1 MKIRVAE
8 MQDAEGIVSVIN
20 AAFRPA
26 EGFVFDR
33 NRIDLISVWDLL
45 RKGKFLVAEDD
56 EVLGGCVYVELRGDR
71 SYLGLLSVDPQRQKT
86 GLGAKLMDAAEAYC
100 AKAGSRHM
108 DLQIVSVR
116 TEMYGFYQRWG
127 YVETGTEPLPPGL
140 NPKLPCHFVRMSKPL
155 T

>member
-1 MKIRVAE
+1 LKIRVAE

-33 NRIDLISVWDLL
+33 DRIDLISVWGLL
-45 RKGKFLVAEDD
+45 RKGKFLLADD